1 MSDHQRHSTPPERP
15 TLSPYELGPRSVAR
29 RWAKA
34 IQVGCVLLFLTVLV
48 GVAAKEFAARRD
60 PLRPFLADET
70 NREAAAH
77 TAPSPN
83 QADADA
89 PLFGPPWVS
98 REQEIARAHDLE
110 AAKILQQDFLTLV
123 DRLSSELNA
132 WQREL
137 DQWHSQVETLLQ
149 NDRGRALAADPVLA
163 ATFRA
168 LYEQERPGGDR
179 LDSIRS
185 EMQQGVDTVRRA
197 SADEENALRPDAAL
211 TERLQSFYTEAAAA
225 TRARRDA
232 HAAIRELVARVEGQA
247 TNLGQSLADVIAE
260 DRRADQ
266 LRREET
272 IRAAA
277 EKTRREADA
286 RIAEA
291 HAEKIRAEGELEANR
306 IRAQTE
312 AARQRQADEEA
323 QARKAAEHAALQAA
337 LERDQADVRRY
348 LAPFTARGYAQPRGY
363 FCEQTAAAGPMSFSK
378 IAAAG
383 ALKETRDGM
392 QLLVNYATRGNDRDR
407 AGFPTCNG
415 SPSEWE
421 ALDKDYVRRAQ
432 ELLSKYGDLLVE
444 QGTLAP

>member
-1 MSDHQRHSTPPERP
+1 MNDPHHHSTPPERP

-34 IQVGCVLLFLTVLV
+34 IQVGFVLLFLTVLV

-60 PLRPFLADET
+60 PLRPVIADET
-70 NREAAAH
+70 NAAA
-77 TAPSPN
+77 PS
-83 QADADA
+83 QQIDADS
-89 PLFGPPWVS
+89 PLFAPPWVS
-98 REQEIARAHDLE
+98 REQKIARDHDLE
-110 AAKILQQDFLTLV
+110 AAKILQRDFLALV
-123 DRLSSELNA
+123 DRLAAELNA

-137 DQWHSQVETLLQ
+137 DQWHGQVDALLN
-149 NDRGRALAADPVLA
+149 NDLGRALAADPKLA

-185 EMQQGVDTVRRA
+185 EMQRGLDTVRRA

-211 TERLQSFYTEAAAA
+211 TERLQSFYTEATAA
-225 TRARRDA
+225 THAWRDA
-232 HAAIRELVARVEGQA
+232 HASIRELVARVEGQA
-247 TNLGQSLADVIAE
+247 TNLGRSLADVIAE

-272 IRAAA
+272 IRVAA
-277 EKTRREADA
+277 EKARREADA
-286 RIAEA
+286 RVAEA
-291 HAEKIRAEGELEANR
+291 NAEKIRAEGELEANR
-306 IRAQTE
+306 IRTQTE

-323 QARKAAEHAALQAA
+323 RARKTAEHAALKAA
-337 LERDQADVRRY
+337 LERDMADVRRY
-348 LAPFTARGYAQPRGY
+348 LAPFTARGYAQPSGY
-363 FCEQTAAAGPMSFSK
+363 FCEQTAAAGPMSYSK

-383 ALKETRDGM
+383 ALKKTREGM

-421 ALDKDYVRRAQ
+421 ALDKEYVRRAQ

-444 QGTLAP
+444 QGMLAP